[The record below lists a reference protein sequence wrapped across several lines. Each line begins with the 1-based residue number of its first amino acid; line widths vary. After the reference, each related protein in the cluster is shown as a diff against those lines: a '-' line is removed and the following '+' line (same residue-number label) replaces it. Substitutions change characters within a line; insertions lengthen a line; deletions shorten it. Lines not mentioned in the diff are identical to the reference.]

1 LGFFEA
7 EACIA
12 VDEDGIVAAFTEA
25 SLDSQEVPYATVSFP
40 VNGVSAPA
48 IKLFKKFDE
57 R

>member
-1 LGFFEA
+1 MGFFEA